1 MAFSFTSKSAKNKRF
16 NYVPRYYDERKE
28 RLELKKKAFL
38 EEEKSTGGQRKE
50 LLRDAIHQ
58 SWNRSKHVSKQKQ
71 SANLRIVILI
81 LLILVLGYFVFNG
94 LDDVDQVIKSVV

>member
-38 EEEKSTGGQRKE
+38 EEEKSTDGQRKE

-81 LLILVLGYFVFNG
+81 ALILVLGYFVFNG

>member
-1 MAFSFTSKSAKNKRF
+1 MAISFISKSGRNKRF
-16 NYVPRYYDERKE
+16 NYAPRYYDERKE
-28 RLELKKKAFL
+28 RLEMKKKSFL
-38 EEEKSTGGQRKE
+38 EDEKSSDSQRKE

-58 SWNRSKHVSKQKQ
+58 SWNRSKYVSKQKQ

-81 LLILVLGYFVFNG
+81 VLILVLGYFVFNG